1 MCPPTSDVPVVAGGE
16 RVDPACAPMTLQDIR
31 KVIPQEC
38 FVKDTGRSLWF
49 LARDLAVLATAP
61 LVYPHVAASANP
73 LLYLAYWNF
82 YGFFMWALFVVGHD
96 CGHTTFS
103 NSKLLNDV
111 CGHIA
116 HAPLLVPYYPWAM
129 SHRRHHMYHNHQKK
143 DASHPWFTKA
153 SMPKLPAFTRSF
165 LKSPLAPF
173 LAYPIYLFEGSF
185 DGSHV
190 FPLSKLYR
198 GASTRAKLECAVST
212 ATVLAFGAA
221 AKLACGSWATLALAY
236 GGCYA
241 CFTFWLFMVTYFQHH
256 DHGTLVYD
264 DADWSYLKGALQT
277 IDRTYGF
284 GLDSL
289 HHNIS
294 DGHVV
299 HHLFFT
305 QVPHYHLTKA
315 TEHVAPFLAKAGVY
329 KKVVHDN
336 YLKDF
341 WRTFLTCNFTG
352 WKWANGKA
360 N

>member
-1 MCPPTSDVPVVAGGE
+1 MCPPTSADPVTTASS
-16 RVDPACAPMTLQDIR
+16 DPAEAKLTLQDIR

-38 FVKDTGRSLWF
+38 FEKNTALSMWYLV
-49 LARDLAVLATAP
+49 RDMGVLLTSFW
-61 LVYPHVAASANP
+61 VYPYVAATGNP
-73 LLYLAYWNF
+73 LAYLAFWNF
-82 YGFFMWALFVVGHD
+82 YGFFMWCLFVVGHD

-103 NSKLLNDV
+103 PSKLLNDV

-143 DASHPWFTKA
+143 DASHPWFSK
-153 SMPKLPAFTRSF
+153 SSEKKLPAFTRFF

-198 GASTRAKLECAVST
+198 GASVRARVECAVS
-212 ATVLAFGAA
+212 AVTVFAFMAA
-221 AKLACGSWATLALAY
+221 AYTYAGSFRALALAY

-241 CFTFWLFMVTYFQHH
+241 CFSFWLFMVTYLQHH
-256 DHGTLVYD
+256 DHGTKVYD
-264 DADWSYLKGALQT
+264 DGDWSYLKGAVET
-277 IDRTYGF
+277 VDRTYGF
-284 GLDSL
+284 GLDAV
-289 HHNIS
+289 HHHIS

-305 QVPHYHLTKA
+305 QVPHYHLPKA
-315 TEHVAPFLAKAGVY
+315 TAQVAPVLKKAGVY
-329 KKVVHDN
+329 KQVTHTN
-336 YLKDF
+336 FIKDF
-341 WRTFLTCNFTG
+341 WHTFFTCNFTG
-352 WKWANGKA
+352 WQWASGKV

>member
-1 MCPPTSDVPVVAGGE
+1 MCPPQSAPPVND
-16 RVDPACAPMTLQDIR
+16 DPADPATAPLTLQDIR
-31 KVIPQEC
+31 KTIPERC
-38 FVKDTGRSLWF
+38 FVKDTGRSLAY
-49 LARDLAVLATAP
+49 LARDLAILATAP
-61 LVYPHVAASANP
+61 VVYPYVAASANP
-73 LLYLAYWNF
+73 LLYLAYWNV

-103 NSKLLNDV
+103 PHKLLNDV

-143 DASHPWFTKA
+143 DASHPWFAKA
-153 SMPKLPAFTRSF
+153 SMRKLPAFTKGF

-173 LAYPIYLFEGSF
+173 LAFPIYLFEGSF

-190 FPLSKLYR
+190 YPLSKLYR
-198 GASTRAKLECAVST
+198 GSSARSRVECAVS
-212 ATVLAFGAA
+212 ALSVFGFIAA
-221 AKLACGSWATLALAY
+221 LRAVCASWATVGAAY

-241 CFTFWLFMVTYFQHH
+241 CFSFWLFMVTYSQHH

-264 DADWSYLKGALQT
+264 NEDWTFLKGALQT
-277 IDRTYGF
+277 IDRVYGF
-284 GLDSL
+284 GLDHL

-299 HHLFFT
+299 HHLFYT
-305 QVPHYHLTKA
+305 QVPHYHLTEA
-315 TEHVAPFLAKAGVY
+315 TTHVSAVLKKAGVY

-336 YLKDF
+336 YLRDF
-341 WRTFLTCNFTG
+341 WRTFTTCNFSG
-352 WKWANGKA
+352 WKWADGRSNE
-360 N
+360 